1 MPSLC
6 RDVRSLFN
14 CSSLSIPSQ
23 EDQLE
28 QNSRKPISNTGTKIT
43 ASKQKLVITLKL
55 AYILIRNEEDDD
67 DDSNDAFRMECTMR
81 SELCFESMEKD
92 VTVGDVRGSSAI
104 ERNGILSSHRSCAVV
119 LENMNCEQK
128 RDMSVSI
135 VNSKT
140 NKTVTSLTFSS
151 PRTRDFKLKRRSR
164 NMLSPRRRRRTHMLR
179 HRGHEVVG
187 DICTCSVP
195 GLCVVS

>member
-1 MPSLC
+1 M
-6 RDVRSLFN
+6 
-14 CSSLSIPSQ
+14 
-23 EDQLE
+23 
-28 QNSRKPISNTGTKIT
+28 
-43 ASKQKLVITLKL
+43 ITLSL

-67 DDSNDAFRMECTMR
+67 NNNDAFRMECTMR
-81 SELCFESMEKD
+81 SELCFESIEEGGGT
-92 VTVGDVRGSSAI
+92 VVGDASSSSGI
-104 ERNGILSSHRSCAVV
+104 EENENRKEILSSHKSCALV
-119 LENMNCEQK
+119 LEKMNCEQK

-187 DICTCSVP
+187 DVCSCSVP

>member
-1 MPSLC
+1 M
-6 RDVRSLFN
+6 
-14 CSSLSIPSQ
+14 
-23 EDQLE
+23 
-28 QNSRKPISNTGTKIT
+28 
-43 ASKQKLVITLKL
+43 ITLSL

-67 DDSNDAFRMECTMR
+67 NNNDAFRMECTMR
-81 SELCFESMEKD
+81 SELCFESIEEEGGK
-92 VTVGDVRGSSAI
+92 VGDTSSSSGI
-104 ERNGILSSHRSCAVV
+104 EENENRKEILSSHKSCALV
-119 LENMNCEQK
+119 LEKMNCEQK